1 MTDEM
6 TSKERFVNAL
16 EMNEVDRVP
25 YGYLWF
31 GAGDAV
37 LERMGASMK
46 DVYSSS
52 KGITR
57 AQILAREMY
66 HHDNVMSP
74 WGCMLAEVE
83 GFGGKVNIKENGYPT
98 MAGYLLDSASEYDKI
113 DPDKFVRSERVKTV
127 LESISLLKKELKDE
141 VFITGFML
149 PPLSLAFQL
158 LDMTNL
164 SMAMI
169 TEKEDA
175 HALLDRLTESCILY
189 ADKMLEAG
197 ADGILFDNGG
207 STADLFSREMA
218 EEFMFKSTKKIYR
231 YVQANDGYVI
241 SHNCAVHAFHEMEL
255 AMSPDALNFSYG
267 EVDLIKEKYGM
278 DCVKMHTRSG
288 CESRYCLKE
297 LAYSG
302 ICLMGN
308 IDSNVF
314 GNGSAA
320 DIEHEV
326 KSCMENAPKTGFILS
341 TGCELPLN
349 TSTEKMDVLWNAVK
363 SHF

>member
-1 MTDEM
+1 MKEEM

-16 EMNEVDRVP
+16 EMNGVDRVP

-37 LERMGASMK
+37 LQRMGASMK
-46 DVYSSS
+46 DVYYSS
-52 KGITR
+52 KGIAK

-74 WGCMLAEVE
+74 WGCMLAEFE
-83 GFGGKVNIKENGYPT
+83 GFGGNVTIKNEGYPA
-98 MAGYLLDSASEYDKI
+98 MVGHLFDSASEYDKI
-113 DPDKFVRSERVKTV
+113 DPDKLVKSERVKTI
-127 LESISLLKKELKDE
+127 LESISILKKELKDE

-164 SMAMI
+164 SMAML
-169 TEKEDA
+169 TEQEDA
-175 HALLDRLTESCILY
+175 HALMDRITESCILY
-189 ADKMLEAG
+189 ADKMMEAG
-197 ADGILFDNGG
+197 VDGILFDNGG
-207 STADLFSREMA
+207 STADLFSQEMA
-218 EEFMFKSTKKIYR
+218 EEFMFKYTKKLYR
-231 YVQANDGYVI
+231 SVQADGGYVI
-241 SHNCAVHAFHEMEL
+241 SHNCATRAFHEMEL

-267 EVDLIKEKYGM
+267 EVDMIKERYGM

-288 CESRYCLKE
+288 CGPRYCLKE

-308 IDSNVF
+308 IDSNIF
-314 GNGSAA
+314 GNGSSA

-326 KSCMENAPKTGFILS
+326 NSCMEAAPECGFILS
-341 TGCELPLN
+341 TGCEIPLN
-349 TSTEKMDVLWNAVK
+349 ASPEKMDVLWNALK

>member
-1 MTDEM
+1 MKEEM

-16 EMNEVDRVP
+16 EMDGVDRVP

-37 LERMGASMK
+37 LQRMGASMK
-46 DVYSSS
+46 DVYYSS
-52 KGITR
+52 KGIAK

-83 GFGGKVNIKENGYPT
+83 GFGGKVNIRDNGYPT
-98 MAGYLLDSASEYDKI
+98 MDGYLLDSPGDYDRI
-113 DPDKFVRSERVKTV
+113 DPDRFIKSERVETV
-127 LESISLLKKELKDE
+127 LESISLLKKELNDE

-158 LDMTNL
+158 VDMTNL
-164 SMAMI
+164 SMGMLM
-169 TEKEDA
+169 EKEDT
-175 HALLDRLTESCILY
+175 HDLMNRINESCILY

-207 STADLFSREMA
+207 STADLFSQEMA
-218 EEFMFKSTKKIYR
+218 EEFMFKYTKKLYR
-231 YVQANDGYVI
+231 YVQANEGYVI
-241 SHNCAVHAFHEMEL
+241 SHNCAVHAFHEMEM

-267 EVDLIKEKYGM
+267 EVDVIKERYGM
-278 DCVKMHTRSG
+278 DCVKMHRKSG
-288 CESRYCLKE
+288 CSPRYCLKE

-308 IDSNVF
+308 IDSNIF
-314 GNGSAA
+314 GNGSSA

-326 KSCMENAPKTGFILS
+326 NSCMEAAPECGFILS
-341 TGCELPLN
+341 TGCEIPLN
-349 TSTEKMDVLWNAVK
+349 TSHEKMDVLWNALK

>member
-1 MTDEM
+1 MKEEM

-16 EMNEVDRVP
+16 EMDEVDRVP

-37 LERMGASMK
+37 LDRMGASMK
-46 DVYSSS
+46 DVYYSS
-52 KGITR
+52 KGIAK

-74 WGCMLAEVE
+74 WGCLLAEAE
-83 GFGGKVNIKENGYPT
+83 AFGARVNIKDNGYPT
-98 MAGYLLDSASEYDKI
+98 MDGYLLDSASEYEKI
-113 DPDKFVRSERVKTV
+113 DPDKFVRSERVGTV
-127 LESISLLKKELKDE
+127 LDSISLLKKELKDE
-141 VFITGFML
+141 VFITGCIL
-149 PPLSLAFQL
+149 PPLTLAFQL
-158 LDMTNL
+158 LDMTDL
-164 SMAMI
+164 SMAML

-175 HALLDRLTESCILY
+175 HALLDNITESCLLY

-207 STADLFSREMA
+207 STGDLFSIEMA
-218 EEFMFKSTKKIYR
+218 EEFMLKYTKKVYR
-231 YVQANDGYVI
+231 CVQANGGYVI

-255 AMSPDALNFSYG
+255 TMSPDALNFSYG
-267 EVDLIKEKYGM
+267 EVDFLKEKYGI
-278 DCVKMHTRSG
+278 DCVKTHQRSG
-288 CESRYCLKE
+288 CAPRYCLKE

-314 GNGSAA
+314 GNGSFA
-320 DIEHEV
+320 DIDHEV
-326 KSCMENAPKTGFILS
+326 KSCMEAAPETGFILS
-341 TGCELPLN
+341 TGCEIPLS
-349 TSTEKMDVLWNAVK
+349 TSQEKMDTLWNSVK